1 MGCPLARDQTG
12 TADIQ
17 IALWDG
23 LLLGMGSR
31 LKVVPHM
38 CERGNSQKRC
48 FIPCLARVWVS
59 FFFFLLQYSLDAMGV
74 YDKG

>member
-38 CERGNSQKRC
+38 CERREPPKKMVHSLSR
-48 FIPCLARVWVS
+48 RVWVS
-59 FFFFLLQYSLDAMGV
+59 FFFLLQYSLDTMGV